1 MGGRLD
7 EKVAIITG
15 AATGI
20 GRAAAK
26 LFAAEGAGVVV
37 ADRNQPDGEQTTKS
51 IEEGG
56 GRARFVNVDVSRA
69 ESVERMVRFALDSF
83 GRLDVLVNNAAI
95 LIRAPRLHEVTDLE
109 WDLTL
114 ATDIKGVFLCCKYAI
129 PEMMERGGSIVNVS
143 STSGIRASSA
153 SVPYGVSKAGV
164 ISLTQTAAMQYAADG
179 IRVNAVV
186 PGPVDTP
193 QFRGSTG
200 SRTVFEE
207 RVAAIPVGRVGKP
220 KDVANLMLYLA
231 SDESSYVTGSA
242 FVIDGGVSVGL

>member
-129 PEMMERGGSIVNVS
+129 P
-143 STSGIRASSA
+143 
-153 SVPYGVSKAGV
+153 K
-164 ISLTQTAAMQYAADG
+164 
-179 IRVNAVV
+179 
-186 PGPVDTP
+186 
-193 QFRGSTG
+193 
-200 SRTVFEE
+200 
-207 RVAAIPVGRVGKP
+207 
-220 KDVANLMLYLA
+220 
-231 SDESSYVTGSA
+231 
-242 FVIDGGVSVGL
+242 